1 MWPSERIFQ
10 TSKLVNGNI
19 NYRENTPEDI
29 SGDKLNHYY
38 ENLNKEIKACKIFMQ
53 LKVILKDTSWISIC
67 IVCLFSSSILS
78 ILYFCLFESFTV
90 SQSSVMFWTPLHIR
104 HTIPSSSYRW
114 KCILIFQN
122 MCSLNILNNLDYH
135 QGPKHR
141 NHIGSQFSVF
151 SNWLD
156 PSFFLPPSRLSHFV
170 FVLVTTCF
178 HFLLLSVYLHYPILL
193 VVLSV

>member
-1 MWPSERIFQ
+1 
-10 TSKLVNGNI
+10 
-19 NYRENTPEDI
+19 
-29 SGDKLNHYY
+29 
-38 ENLNKEIKACKIFMQ
+38 MQ
-53 LKVILKDTSWISIC
+53 LKVIWKDTSWISIC

-90 SQSSVMFWTPLHIR
+90 SQSSVMFWTTLHTR

-114 KCILIFQN
+114 KSILIFQN

-141 NHIGSQFSVF
+141 NHLGSQFSVF

-156 PSFFLPPSRLSHFV
+156 PSFFPSSESSIAFCVCSCDNIFSLSSSISLSSLSDSISCPV
-170 FVLVTTCF
+170 GLERQRCIS
-178 HFLLLSVYLHYPILL
+178 LLHLRHLGAVQSRY
-193 VVLSV
+193 